1 MRLKADL
8 TLFFISMIWGSAM
21 VAQRVAG
28 QMGSVYL
35 FNGARYLLAA
45 LVVLPFAMRQ
55 NKTLAVSRSQRRWMF
70 MAGGLLFVG
79 SAFQQMGLV
88 YTTAGNAGF
97 ITGLYVVLVP
107 LVLWIGWRE
116 RPTALAMF
124 SVILAGMG
132 AFLLSAGGRLEAR
145 AGDALELVGA
155 LFWALH
161 VVLLGKFAS
170 RFESI
175 SFSAGQLAVCGVL
188 HFGVGL
194 MVEQPAL
201 AMSWPVLAAVVYTAV
216 FSLGAAYTLQV
227 WAQRHTPPSDAAL
240 ILSLEAVF
248 SALAGWLLLGER
260 LLTVQV
266 VGCIVIF
273 AAVVLSQ
280 WRGWGTIG
288 LEER

>member
-8 TLFFISMIWGSAM
+8 TLFFVSVIWGSAM

-28 QMGSVYL
+28 RMGSVYL

-45 LVVLPFAMRQ
+45 LVVLPFAV
-55 NKTLAVSRSQRRWMF
+55 NKNMTFERSQHRWMLA
-70 MAGGLLFVG
+70 AGGLLFVG
-79 SAFQQMGLV
+79 SAFQQMGLI

-97 ITGLYVVLVP
+97 ITSLYVVLVP

-116 RPTALAMF
+116 RPTRLAMF
-124 SVILAGMG
+124 SVIMAAAG
-132 AFLLSAGGRLEAR
+132 AFLLSTGGRLEAR
-145 AGDALELVGA
+145 AGDALELIGA

-175 SFSAGQLAVCGVL
+175 SFSAGQLAICGML
-188 HFGVGL
+188 NFGVGL

-201 AMSWPVLAAVVYTAV
+201 ARTWPVLVAVVYTAV
-216 FSLGAAYTLQV
+216 FSLAAAYTLQV
-227 WAQRHTPPSDAAL
+227 WAQKHTPPSDAAL

-248 SALAGWLLLGER
+248 SALGGWLLLGER

-266 VGCIVIF
+266 VGCLVIF
-273 AAVVLSQ
+273 VAVVLSPC
-280 WRGWGTIG
+280 RGWGKIG
-288 LEER
+288 LEGR